1 MPLKAVK
8 RAVVTSDCDSVVM
21 ISGNRMMLTLPSG
34 SFPGVTYVLGSP
46 SLATSTARPSGVNVS
61 MSGSAPTVTTASSS
75 PLVLKN
81 ATLPLAV
88 FGAASTATATTPFRT
103 VTLLTMAPY
112 GSISISST
120 SVGFDGSE
128 MLTISMVLW
137 KALVMNRRR
146 LEGS

>member
-1 MPLKAVK
+1 M
-8 RAVVTSDCDSVVM
+8 
-21 ISGNRMMLTLPSG
+21 
-34 SFPGVTYVLGSP
+34 LGSP
-46 SLATSTARPSGVNVS
+46 SFATRTARPSGVKVS

-75 PLVLKN
+75 PSVLKN

-88 FGAASTATATTPFRT
+88 LGLASTATATTPFRT
-103 VTLLTMAPY
+103 ATLLTMAPY
-112 GSISISST
+112 GSDRSHRPRL
-120 SVGFDGSE
+120 GFDGSA